1 MVIQR
6 EVNPMVFETRCI
18 GQSVTGQSGYH
29 VSLSRADLLSVSVA
43 RPHWGTRWPGALKIS
58 PNVNASESNEI

>member
-43 RPHWGTRWPGALKIS
+43 RPSLRPFE
-58 PNVNASESNEI
+58 SEMR